1 MQIKRQVKEGNFRD
15 RRHGETGARGDFRV
29 EQLVALDADGKKEAR
44 RLGMA
49 TSDDEESGDE
59 NATAGNVDEI
69 DSNDEMDQ
77 AIKMRHFGH
86 KMTGNNSDESS
97 DDSDVEELV
106 NTAPG
111 IHENKR
117 VKAKQSS

>member
-1 MQIKRQVKEGNFRD
+1 MKEGNFQG
-15 RRHGETGARGDFRV
+15 RRHGGTGARGDFGV
-29 EQLVALDADGKKEAR
+29 EKLVAADDEGKREAR

-59 NATAGNVDEI
+59 NAKAGNVDEV

-77 AIKMRHFGH
+77 AIKMRHFGGR
-86 KMTGNNSDESS
+86 KMTLNDSDESS

-117 VKAKQSS
+117 VKAKESF

>member
-1 MQIKRQVKEGNFRD
+1 MKRQMKEGNFQG
-15 RRHGETGARGDFRV
+15 RRHGETGARGEFQP

-59 NATAGNVDEI
+59 NAKAGNVDEV

-77 AIKMRHFGH
+77 AIKMRHLRH
-86 KMTGNNSDESS
+86 QMTGNDSDESS

-117 VKAKQSS
+117 VKAKESF

>member
-1 MQIKRQVKEGNFRD
+1 MKRQMKEGIQG
-15 RRHGETGARGDFRV
+15 RRHGGTGARGDFGV
-29 EQLVALDADGKKEAR
+29 EKLVAADDEGKREGL

-59 NATAGNVDEI
+59 NAKAGNVDEV

-77 AIKMRHFGH
+77 AIKMRHLRH
-86 KMTGNNSDESS
+86 KMTGNDSDESS

-117 VKAKQSS
+117 VKAKESF

>member
-1 MQIKRQVKEGNFRD
+1 MKDGNFQG
-15 RRHGETGARGDFRV
+15 RRHGETGARGEFQP
-29 EQLVALDADGKKEAR
+29 EQLVALDAEGKREGL
-44 RLGMA
+44 RLGIA
-49 TSDDEESGDE
+49 ASDEESGDE
-59 NATAGNVDEI
+59 NAKAGNVDEV

-77 AIKMRHFGH
+77 AIKMRHLRH
-86 KMTGNNSDESS
+86 KMTGNDSDESS

-117 VKAKQSS
+117 VKAKESF

>member
-1 MQIKRQVKEGNFRD
+1 MKEGNFQG
-15 RRHGETGARGDFRV
+15 RRHGETGARGEFQP

-59 NATAGNVDEI
+59 NAKAGNVDEV

-77 AIKMRHFGH
+77 AIKMRHLRH
-86 KMTGNNSDESS
+86 QMTGNDSDESS

-117 VKAKQSS
+117 VKAKESF